1 MSYIFPE
8 QDNVVT
14 RVMDTL
20 KSMSPY
26 KEKVSVYLLQEPTQ
40 DVSLSPFKGEK
51 NNGFFVLYHN
61 MKHGQTA
68 SKEFIEFLRES
79 CSVEENY
86 SKLLTKLA
94 KNVSNCIQEGTFS
107 PFWNLLKSLVE
118 KLATLHMQLVYT
130 WSELIKDVA
139 RYNEEQHRRH
149 KNMKET
155 ESATLEVVQSIQQTT
170 TALHKAK
177 EIYHTR
183 VSELERLKK
192 EGASQKDTEKAE
204 SKFRKANDEYQNL
217 VDKYATVRDEF
228 EKKMSQSCDQFQKL
242 EEEHARQMKDFIDT
256 YSKAW
261 VNEHIL
267 LGQVHNEFRNNCDE
281 MTVQKLIHTFVQ
293 AKASGKIRPGPK
305 EFVEPDLSCLPV
317 TRPMSPEIFDK
328 KDGSLEKKKEDSSG
342 SPSPVL
348 AEAQPGPLSRSVK
361 LRVSRTWFLK
371 SKRDK
376 KKDLKK
382 KKKRDKEEN
391 QETASSNGVIPD
403 VDEEGYSKQP
413 DTLLDLN
420 GDKTSWCSSES
431 DSDSEGDSDL
441 KKKIKVEIR
450 PLSPNGSTPTG
461 TVEDIRASIEGLRLS
476 PTVPHKRRCQT
487 PVDKKMKRSQSES
500 DTLDPGKPSHDLLKL
515 DLFNTSAASTPTGG
529 NNYNMQSPFAPSSQ
543 TDVTLQTSDSGSTT
557 TLSSSNASDAA
568 ITSQPN
574 QDLCALPL
582 PPNTKVVGTS
592 SQTTSPVSLGTTAA
606 PQTTFPHP
614 PRPPSRTKTP
624 LPQIPLRPGRTS
636 PATLISPPDS
646 TGSMFTTTA
655 SLGSSRGSSPLTL
668 GMADTVPM
676 AVAFTE
682 NINAFFKGTDATK
695 CTVTLSGNLMM
706 SFPAGIIK
714 VLIENP
720 SPSMLSFRLNGT
732 TRLDSIRINS
742 QLISQDTQQSTSNS
756 SIYIFDMTALTEHLR
771 AQGEINKSA
780 SYFNVDIL
788 KYQVKPMPGVDN
800 TPLPLV
806 VYWKCTSTVTNFRLD
821 YKYNP
826 CSMSKPVA
834 LKNIQVTVPVN
845 GDVVNMQ
852 SIPNGNW
859 NAEEKRAT
867 WKLDDISEMSEN
879 GTQGNIRAKFETSNG
894 PSTPSPTAL
903 HFIAEGATLSGL
915 EFELVGLGYRLSLVK
930 KRFGAGKYSV
940 EPDPDAKYT

>member
-1 MSYIFPE
+1 MSIMTSFV
-8 QDNVVT
+8 DN
-14 RVMDTL
+14 
-20 KSMSPY
+20 
-26 KEKVSVYLLQEPTQ
+26 
-40 DVSLSPFKGEK
+40 FWGEK

-79 CSVEENY
+79 CTVEENY

-130 WSELIKDVA
+130 WSELIKDVV
-139 RYNEEQHRRH
+139 RYNEDQHRRH
-149 KNMKET
+149 KNMKEN
-155 ESATLEVVQSIQQTT
+155 ESATMEVVHSIQQTT
-170 TALHKAK
+170 TALLKAK

-204 SKFRKANDEYQNL
+204 TKFRKANDEYQNL

-242 EEEHARQMKDFIDT
+242 EDEHATQMKDFIDT

-261 VNEHIL
+261 LNEHIL
-267 LGQVHNEFRNNCDE
+267 LGQVHNEFKNNCDE
-281 MTVQKLIHTFVQ
+281 MTVQKLIQTFVQ
-293 AKASGKIRPGPK
+293 AKASGRVRPGPK
-305 EFVEPDLSCLPV
+305 EFVEPDLSSLPV
-317 TRPMSPEIFDK
+317 TRPMSPETLDK

-371 SKRDK
+371 SKSNK
-376 KKDLKK
+376 KKDPKK

-391 QETASSNGVIPD
+391 QETASSNGVVPD

-413 DTLLDLN
+413 DNLLDLN

-441 KKKIKVEIR
+441 KKKIKVAIR

-500 DTLDPGKPSHDLLKL
+500 DTLDSGKPSHDLLKL

-529 NNYNMQSPFAPSSQ
+529 NNYNLQSPFAPPSQ
-543 TDVTLQTSDSGSTT
+543 TDGTLHTSDSGSTT

-568 ITSQPN
+568 INTQPN
-574 QDLCALPL
+574 QDICALPL
-582 PPNTKVVGTS
+582 PPNTKAVGTS
-592 SQTTSPVSLGTTAA
+592 SQTTSPISVGTTAA
-606 PQTTFPHP
+606 LHNTFHHP

-636 PATLISPPDS
+636 PATLISPPDGA
-646 TGSMFTTTA
+646 GSLFTTTA

-720 SPSMLSFRLNGT
+720 HPSMLSFRLNGT

-742 QLISQDTQQSTSNS
+742 QLISQDTVQSSSNS

-771 AQGEINKSA
+771 AQGEMNKSA

-806 VYWKCTSTVTNFRLD
+806 VYWKCTPLVTNFRLD

-834 LKNIQVTVPVN
+834 LKNIQVSVPIN
-845 GDVVNMQ
+845 GDVTNMQ
-852 SIPNGNW
+852 SIPSGTW

-894 PSTPSPTAL
+894 PSTPSPTSL
-903 HFIAEGATLSGL
+903 QFIAEGATLSGI

-930 KRFGAGKYSV
+930 KRFGAGKYTV
-940 EPDPDAKYT
+940 EPDPEAKYT